1 MLPSQLLFAK
11 VPIQIIIRVI
21 GCYNWDSMAAA
32 HPVDDFI
39 AREQTKELLRFTT
52 AGSVDDGKS
61 TLIGRLLYDSKGV
74 YEDQLAAVKSSSI
87 NRASGPIDF
96 SLLTDGLKAEREQ
109 GITIDVAYRYFST
122 PKRKFIIADT
132 PGHEQYTRNMAT
144 GASTA
149 HLAIVLVDARKGVLP
164 QSRRHAFIAALL
176 GIPRIAVAV
185 NKMDL
190 VDYSRDVFEQVSAE
204 FRRFA
209 AAAGAPEPI
218 FFPISALEGDN
229 IVSSSARTPWYRGP
243 SLLEHLETVPLAAS
257 VREEPM
263 RFPVQ
268 YVIRPSLDFRG
279 YAGQVAS
286 GRIRRGDVAMVLP
299 SGRTS
304 RVKSIVTF
312 DGELES
318 ATAPQSVTVCLED
331 ELDVSRGDMLVPP
344 AAMPHVSRRF
354 EATVV
359 WMHADALEIDRPY
372 LIKHTTQ
379 QVHASV
385 TAVRHRVDINTLEA
399 MGATQLH
406 LNEIGVIAIETHKP
420 LFFDAYQRNRTTG
433 SFILIDPLT
442 NATVA
447 GGMIRE
453 RKREEER
460 RRVALGDFEKSR
472 LTPAERYARAGHYPG
487 VVWLVGRLEAAYL
500 AERMLFDRGFQVH
513 VLADDVES
521 HLLPEIARVSTGA
534 GLITLCSVA
543 SEETEDRARAR
554 ELVGAA
560 RFVEMAPEDL
570 PASDHKAAEKICA
583 LLDERGLL
591 SGAADGIAG
600 EGI

>member
-1 MLPSQLLFAK
+1 
-11 VPIQIIIRVI
+11 
-21 GCYNWDSMAAA
+21 MAAA
-32 HPVDDFI
+32 ASVEDFI
-39 AREQTKELLRFTT
+39 AREQAKELLRFTT

-96 SLLTDGLKAEREQ
+96 SLLTDGLRAEREQ

-122 PKRKFIIADT
+122 PRRKFIIADT

-149 HLAIVLVDARKGVLP
+149 HLAIVLIDARKGVLP

-176 GIPRIAVAV
+176 GIPRMVVAV

-190 VDYSRDVFEQVSAE
+190 VEYSREVFEQITGE
-204 FRRFA
+204 FREFA
-209 AAAGAPEPI
+209 SAVGAPDPVFI
-218 FFPISALEGDN
+218 PISALEGDN
-229 IVSSSARTPWYRGP
+229 IVAGSTRTPWYRGP
-243 SLLEHLETVPLAAS
+243 GLLEHLETVPLAANQDAQA
-257 VREEPM
+257 M

-286 GRIRRGDVAMVLP
+286 GRIRRGEVVMALP

-318 ATAPQSVTVCLED
+318 ATAPQSVTLCLED
-331 ELDVSRGDMLVPP
+331 ELDISRGDMLVPA

-359 WMHADALEIDRPY
+359 WMHADALELDRPY
-372 LIKHTTQ
+372 LIKQTTQ
-379 QVHASV
+379 QVRASV
-385 TAVRHRVDINTLEA
+385 TGIRRRVDVNTLQGHDA
-399 MGATQLH
+399 AQLH
-406 LNEIGVIAIETHKP
+406 LNEIGVISVETHKP
-420 LFFDAYQRNRTTG
+420 LYFDPYQRNRTTG

-447 GGMIRE
+447 AGMIRE
-453 RKREEER
+453 RTREEER
-460 RRVALGDFEKSR
+460 RRVVLGDFEKSR
-472 LTPAERYARAGHYPG
+472 LTPAERYARAGHYPA

-513 VLADDVES
+513 VLSDDVES
-521 HLLPEIARVSTGA
+521 HLLPDIARVSVGA

-554 ELVGAA
+554 ELVGTD
-560 RFVEMAPEDL
+560 RFLEIAPEDL
-570 PASDHKAAEKICA
+570 PASDHRAAERICA
-583 LLDERGLL
+583 LLEGRGLL
-591 SGAADGIAG
+591 SGAAAGIAG